1 MGTLNSV
8 VPTGAGSEERV
19 SCQLLL
25 LLVAVNEA
33 GVHPRGRLRARWHWP
48 GTGEGCWECG
58 S

>member
-33 GVHPRGRLRARWHWP
+33 GVHPRGRLRAR
-48 GTGEGCWECG
+48 
-58 S
+58 